1 MPVSIGIEHG
11 ERRLEARRY
20 QEVLQVFVA
29 AVDEKFYHFLVAL
42 DSLDAA
48 GGSGGKRRVTSMAY
62 EPPLTLRTAG
72 AAADLTPSPRRARRV
87 EGRTPRADISGF
99 SSVPDSS
106 SSIIV
111 KTSRAAERNSRLK
124 SSSAFSAARWRRS
137 RSSASC
143 ARRFFR
149 PRWMADSL
157 CAYDVMSTRS
167 GNDASIASIGPP
179 ARPDC
184 QGLSPPAGELPV
196 QSSRHA
202 TAGALARRPKTRS
215 ASQRSLLNSCLTN
228 SPCAKRQHSDT
239 PRDTC
244 CSNRSIHAHTHQ
256 QQT

>member
-1 MPVSIGIEHG
+1 MSCEVILRHQHAIAASKAPPSCRLRSAPLVDVDVPVAIRVHLGK
-11 ERRLEARRY
+11 RLVEARRD
-20 QEVLQVFVA
+20 QQVLQVFVA
-29 AVDEKFYHFLVAL
+29 AVDEKFDNLLVAL

-111 KTSRAAERNSRLK
+111 NTSLAAFKNSRLN

-157 CAYDVMSTRS
+157 CASGVMLLRRGDDASMASRRRQATSTRPRES
-167 GNDASIASIGPP
+167 LYVITDA
-179 ARPDC
+179 
-184 QGLSPPAGELPV
+184 
-196 QSSRHA
+196 
-202 TAGALARRPKTRS
+202 ARRAIPQCQFPPSRPHQ
-215 ASQRSLLNSCLTN
+215 A
-228 SPCAKRQHSDT
+228 PPT
-239 PRDTC
+239 P
-244 CSNRSIHAHTHQ
+244 S
-256 QQT
+256 

>member
-11 ERRLEARRY
+11 ERRLEARRD
-20 QEVLQVFVA
+20 QQVLQVFVA
-29 AVDEKFYHFLVAL
+29 AVNEKLDNLLVAL

-72 AAADLTPSPRRARRV
+72 AAADLTPSPRRARWV
-87 EGRTPRADISGF
+87 EGQTPRADISGF

-111 KTSRAAERNSRLK
+111 NTSLAAFKNSRLN

-157 CAYDVMSTRS
+157 CASGVMPLRRGDDASMASRRRQTPSTRVS
-167 GNDASIASIGPP
+167 E
-179 ARPDC
+179 
-184 QGLSPPAGELPV
+184 SPHVTSDMEL
-196 QSSRHA
+196 
-202 TAGALARRPKTRS
+202 
-215 ASQRSLLNSCLTN
+215 
-228 SPCAKRQHSDT
+228 
-239 PRDTC
+239 
-244 CSNRSIHAHTHQ
+244 
-256 QQT
+256 

>member
-1 MPVSIGIEHG
+1 MSCEVILRHQHAIAASKAPPSCRLQNAPLVDVNMPVAVRVHLR
-11 ERRLEARRY
+11 ERLVEARRD
-20 QEVLQVFVA
+20 QQVLQVFVA
-29 AVDEKFYHFLVAL
+29 AVDEKFDNLLVAL

-72 AAADLTPSPRRARRV
+72 AAADLTPSPRCARRV

-111 KTSRAAERNSRLK
+111 NTSLAAFKNSRLN

-157 CAYDVMSTRS
+157 CAYDVMSIRS
-167 GNDASIASIGPP
+167 GNDASMASK
-179 ARPDC
+179 R
-184 QGLSPPAGELPV
+184 
-196 QSSRHA
+196 RHA
-202 TAGALARRPKTRS
+202 PSTRPRESLYVITDAARRAIPQCQFPPSRPHQ
-215 ASQRSLLNSCLTN
+215 A
-228 SPCAKRQHSDT
+228 PPT
-239 PRDTC
+239 P
-244 CSNRSIHAHTHQ
+244 S
-256 QQT
+256 

>member
-1 MPVSIGIEHG
+1 MSVAIRVHLIKG
-11 ERRLEARRY
+11 LVEARRD
-20 QEVLQVFVA
+20 QQVLQVFVA
-29 AVDEKFYHFLVAL
+29 AVNEKLDNLLVAL

-72 AAADLTPSPRRARRV
+72 AAADLTPSPRCARRV

-111 KTSRAAERNSRLK
+111 NTSLAAFKNSRLN

-157 CAYDVMSTRS
+157 CASDVMSTRS
-167 GNDASIASIGPP
+167 GNDASIASRRRHVPST
-179 ARPDC
+179 RPR
-184 QGLSPPAGELPV
+184 E
-196 QSSRHA
+196 
-202 TAGALARRPKTRS
+202 
-215 ASQRSLLNSCLTN
+215 SLYVITDA
-228 SPCAKRQHSDT
+228 AKRAIPRCRFPPSRPHQAPPT
-239 PRDTC
+239 P
-244 CSNRSIHAHTHQ
+244 S
-256 QQT
+256 